1 MCIPMANIAVTDHQL
16 NTEAHMACHGRIH
29 ASIRAETADVLQV
42 TILRESSTRV
52 THEATRR

>member
-1 MCIPMANIAVTDHQL
+1 MANIAVTDHQL